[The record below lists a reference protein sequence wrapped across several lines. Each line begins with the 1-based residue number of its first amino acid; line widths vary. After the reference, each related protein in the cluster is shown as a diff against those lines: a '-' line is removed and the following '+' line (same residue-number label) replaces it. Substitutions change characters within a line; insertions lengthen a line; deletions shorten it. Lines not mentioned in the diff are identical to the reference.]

1 MTAPVT
7 EPITELMSDSPA
19 RHLNLAGA
27 SNFRDLGGY
36 PARDGRIVRWRQIF
50 RSNHLGHLT
59 ADDVEVLRGL
69 GVKSAFDFRGTEER
83 AAALC
88 GVEEIVVHS
97 LPIEPTVVAAL
108 RARLADGIALSSTD
122 AVDVMRDSYRNY
134 VHQNTPSFRTL
145 FAHLIEDRAPL
156 TSAAALDVMRDSY
169 RNYVRNNTQNFRAL
183 FAHLLEDRAP
193 LVIHCTAGKDRTG
206 FACALILH
214 ALGVPDDLIS
224 EDYLLTNRFYRRDP
238 AVSPD
243 LPEEVRQAL
252 ASVEV
257 SFLAAAFE
265 VIHADYGNLET
276 YFSDGLGLAARERA
290 RLEAIYL
297 EA

>member
-1 MTAPVT
+1 
-7 EPITELMSDSPA
+7 MSGTPP

-36 PARDGRIVRWRQIF
+36 PGKDGRLVRWRQIF

-59 ADDVEVLRGL
+59 EADIEVLRPLGL
-69 GVKSAFDFRGTEER
+69 KSAFDFRGSEER
-83 AAALC
+83 VAAMC
-88 GVEEIVVHS
+88 GLAEIAVHS

-108 RARLADGIALSSTD
+108 RARLAGGVALSPAD
-122 AVDVMRDSYRNY
+122 
-134 VHQNTPSFRTL
+134 
-145 FAHLIEDRAPL
+145 
-156 TSAAALDVMRDSY
+156 ALDVMRDSY
-169 RNYVRNNTQNFRAL
+169 RNYVRYNTPSFRAL

-214 ALGVPDDLIS
+214 ALGVPNEVIA

-238 AVSPD
+238 GASSD
-243 LPEEVRQAL
+243 LPEDVRQVL
-252 ASVEV
+252 GSVEA

-265 VIHADYGNLET
+265 AISADYGDLEG
-276 YFSDGLGLAARERA
+276 YFGDGLGLGAGERA
-290 RLEAIYL
+290 TLQARYL
-297 EA
+297 ES